1 MSTHDHLV
9 HWIGEPDTAT
19 FDWRAGTSSSFVLID
34 IFLIKEYLDIINI
47 FYNKNKNKNL
57 NDVDK
62 KSMLNNKIK
71 KIIIIN
77 LS

>member
-57 NDVDK
+57 NE
-62 KSMLNNKIK
+62 SMLNNKIK